1 MQSPNYPTLKQTH
14 IRVSWS
20 MTWYHN
26 AASAGRL
33 TLGEKERV
41 NAAYGKYQVAFDKA
55 LTLAHNNDAAPTPD
69 SLKPLAFEVIRV
81 ISTIPY

>member
-1 MQSPNYPTLKQTH
+1 
-14 IRVSWS
+14 
-20 MTWYHN
+20 
-26 AASAGRL
+26 
-33 TLGEKERV
+33 LGEKERV

-55 LTLAHNNDAAPTPD
+55 LVLAHNNEAAPTPE